1 MVDKNFEAVDNFHGH
16 IRTQWGRLPL
26 ETTNSQPWVKV
37 RKIQKIL
44 PPCGEFLWKNGF
56 RRVPKA
62 SRLQ

>member
-26 ETTNSQPWVKV
+26 ETINSQPLVKV

-56 RRVPKA
+56 GRIPKA